1 VRKPG
6 EPGSL
11 SLAEDHSSET
21 WSDIVSLNE
30 PRARVLAARTVY
42 QGRIVTVTL
51 DRVRLPHGPEVDM
64 EVVRHRGSV
73 VLLPMPDPKHV
84 ILVKQYRYAIDRWIW
99 ELPAGCLEPGEAP
112 DAAAARECEEEVG
125 LVPHRV
131 ERLASLHPTPG
142 YCDEEMI
149 FYRLS
154 GLEQPPAGTTAA
166 EKDEDE
172 SFEVRTYSA
181 EEARA
186 LVRSG
191 GIVDLKTAF
200 GLTLID

>member
-1 VRKPG
+1 MN
-6 EPGSL
+6 
-11 SLAEDHSSET
+11 
-21 WSDIVSLNE
+21 LNE
-30 PRARVLAARTVY
+30 PTSRVLAKKIVY
-42 QGRIVTVTL
+42 QGRIVNVTL

-73 VLLPMPDPKHV
+73 VLLPMPDPNHV

-99 ELPAGCLEPGEAP
+99 ELPAGCLEPGEEP

-125 LVPHRV
+125 LVPRRV
-131 ERLASLHPTPG
+131 ERLAALHPSPG
-142 YCDEEMI
+142 YCDEQMI

-154 GLEQPPAGTTAA
+154 GLERPAAGAIPA

-172 SFEVRTYSA
+172 SFEVRSYSVA
-181 EEARA
+181 EARA
-186 LVRSG
+186 LARRG

-200 GLTLID
+200 GLTLIE